1 MATTMQVKVMGKHK
15 QEKEIKQNE
24 QGCGAN
30 LTWANM

>member
-1 MATTMQVKVMGKHK
+1 MATTMQVKVMGKDK

-30 LTWANM
+30 LT

>member
-1 MATTMQVKVMGKHK
+1 MQVKVMGKHK

-30 LTWANM
+30 LT

>member
-30 LTWANM
+30 